1 MHPAGNVPATG
12 RLQIEGE
19 VLAIQFLGASQR
31 LEVLVGGQ
39 VITALQAESEAA
51 STLAARTQAGQR
63 VALSWA
69 QQHMVMLDA

>member
-1 MHPAGNVPATG
+1 MHPAGTAAAAG
-12 RLQIEGE
+12 RLQVEGE

-31 LEVLVGGQ
+31 LEVQVGGQ

-51 STLAARTQAGQR
+51 SALAAHTRAGQR

-69 QQHMVMLDA
+69 PQHMVMLDA

>member
-1 MHPAGNVPATG
+1 
-12 RLQIEGE
+12 
-19 VLAIQFLGASQR
+19 
-31 LEVLVGGQ
+31 VGGQ

-51 STLAARTQAGQR
+51 SALAAHTQAGQR